1 MALSERSKAAILPE
15 SPAHNWKT
23 KCHICTEGRE
33 GGHSGPAQ
41 RSIHRMM
48 HTDVLREWF
57 AGMEEILGNQGM
69 LVSQRKQDL
78 LLRPVSQLR

>member
-1 MALSERSKAAILPE
+1 MAQSERLKATILQE
-15 SPAHNWKT
+15 SPAHGWKT
-23 KCHICTEGRE
+23 KCHIRTVGRD

-48 HTDVLREWF
+48 HTDVLRECF
-57 AGMEEILGNQGM
+57 AGMEEILGNQWM